1 MLKLNRHSG
10 EAIIIEGDI
19 VVRVMEINGN
29 QVKLGI
35 KAPDEVDVWREEIWE
50 RIQREKGDD

>member
-1 MLKLNRHSG
+1 MLKLDRHSG
-10 EAIIIEGDI
+10 EAIIIDGDI

>member
-1 MLKLNRHSG
+1 MLKLTRHSG
-10 EAIIIEGDI
+10 EAIIIDSDI

-50 RIQREKGDD
+50 RIQREKGDE